1 MENENNID
9 QPVIL
14 NYSKNEKL
22 KEKLKNLGL

>member
-14 NYSKNEKL
+14 NYSKNEKF
-22 KEKLKNLGL
+22 KEKLKYLGL

>member
-14 NYSKNEKL
+14 NYSKNENF